1 MTSKSKQTL
10 LCVVAAVLAV
20 ALVFSLIRLHNYK
33 ENLEELYNISRI
45 ESAFYY
51 TRDVYLKHDP
61 EVYTNDY
68 ITLDKLDQFL
78 VSKDEKWYELGK
90 LVHAVAQNVF
100 PNSKYRQE
108 VSEKLDAL
116 EIYPEVRDGMALL
129 IVDIDELKALTEEI
143 ENLPP
148 ELSDDSQD
156 ETQDYITSEK
166 P

>member
-1 MTSKSKQTL
+1 MSKSKQTL
-10 LCVVAAVLAV
+10 LCVVAGILAV
-20 ALVFSLIRLHNYK
+20 VLVFSLIRLHNYK

-148 ELSDDSQD
+148 ELSDDTTD
-156 ETQDYITSEK
+156 ETQDYNTSEK

>member
-1 MTSKSKQTL
+1 M
-10 LCVVAAVLAV
+10 LAV

-51 TRDVYLKHDP
+51 TRDHYLKNDP
-61 EVYTNDY
+61 KEHPNDY
-68 ITLDKLDQFL
+68 IMLDKLDQFL
-78 VSKDEKWYELGK
+78 VSKDEKWDELGK
-90 LVHAVAQNVF
+90 LVHAVSRNVF
-100 PNSKYRQE
+100 PDSKYRQE

-116 EIYPEVRDGMALL
+116 EIYSEVRDGMAVL

-148 ELSDDSQD
+148 DFSDAA
-156 ETQDYITSEK
+156 TQGKT

>member
-1 MTSKSKQTL
+1 M
-10 LCVVAAVLAV
+10 

-33 ENLEELYNISRI
+33 ENLEELYNILRI

-61 EVYTNDY
+61 EVYSNDY
-68 ITLDKLDQFL
+68 LTLVKLDQFL
-78 VSKDEKWYELGK
+78 VSKDEKWDELGK
-90 LVHAVAQNVF
+90 LVHAVSRNVF
-100 PNSKYRQE
+100 PDSKYRQE

-116 EIYPEVRDGMALL
+116 EIYPEVRDGMAVL

-148 ELSDDSQD
+148 DFSDAA
-156 ETQDYITSEK
+156 TQGKAS
-166 P
+166 

>member
-1 MTSKSKQTL
+1 M
-10 LCVVAAVLAV
+10 LAV

-51 TRDVYLKHDP
+51 TRDHYLKNDP
-61 EVYTNDY
+61 KEHPNDY
-68 ITLDKLDQFL
+68 IMLDKLDQFL
-78 VSKDEKWYELGK
+78 VSKDEKWDELGK
-90 LVHAVAQNVF
+90 LAHAVSRNVF
-100 PNSKYRQE
+100 PDSKYRQE

-116 EIYPEVRDGMALL
+116 EIYSEVRDGMAVL

-148 ELSDDSQD
+148 DFSDAA
-156 ETQDYITSEK
+156 TQDDT

>member
-1 MTSKSKQTL
+1 M
-10 LCVVAAVLAV
+10 LAV
-20 ALVFSLIRLHNYK
+20 VLVFSLIRLHNYK

-51 TRDVYLKHDP
+51 TRDHYLKNDP
-61 EVYTNDY
+61 KEHPNDY
-68 ITLDKLDQFL
+68 IMLDKLDQFL
-78 VSKDEKWYELGK
+78 VSKDEKWDELGK
-90 LVHAVAQNVF
+90 LAHAVSRNVF
-100 PNSKYRQE
+100 PDSKYRQE

-116 EIYPEVRDGMALL
+116 EIYSEVRDVMAVL

-148 ELSDDSQD
+148 DFSDAA
-156 ETQDYITSEK
+156 TQDDT

>member
-1 MTSKSKQTL
+1 M
-10 LCVVAAVLAV
+10 LAV

-61 EVYTNDY
+61 EVYSNDY
-68 ITLDKLDQFL
+68 LTLVKLDQFL
-78 VSKDEKWYELGK
+78 VSKDEKWDELGK
-90 LVHAVAQNVF
+90 LVHAVSRNVF
-100 PNSKYRQE
+100 PDSKYRQE

-116 EIYPEVRDGMALL
+116 EIYPEVRDGMAVL

-148 ELSDDSQD
+148 DFSDAA
-156 ETQDYITSEK
+156 TQGKT

>member
-10 LCVVAAVLAV
+10 LCVVSAVLAL

-51 TRDVYLKHDP
+51 TRDHYLKSDP
-61 EVYTNDY
+61 KEHPNDY
-68 ITLDKLDQFL
+68 IMLDKLDQFL
-78 VSKDEKWYELGK
+78 VSKDEKWDELGK
-90 LVHAVAQNVF
+90 LVHAVSRNVF
-100 PNSKYRQE
+100 PDSKYRQE

-116 EIYPEVRDGMALL
+116 EIYPEVRDGMAVL

-148 ELSDDSQD
+148 DFSDAA
-156 ETQDYITSEK
+156 TQGKT

>member
-1 MTSKSKQTL
+1 M
-10 LCVVAAVLAV
+10 LAV

-51 TRDVYLKHDP
+51 TRDHYLKNDP
-61 EVYTNDY
+61 KEHPNDY
-68 ITLDKLDQFL
+68 IMLDKLDQFL
-78 VSKDEKWYELGK
+78 VSKDEKWDELGK
-90 LVHAVAQNVF
+90 LVHAVSRNVF

-116 EIYPEVRDGMALL
+116 EIYSEVRDGMAVL

-148 ELSDDSQD
+148 DFSDAT
-156 ETQDYITSEK
+156 TQDDT

>member
-10 LCVVAAVLAV
+10 LCVLSAVLAV

-78 VSKDEKWYELGK
+78 VSKDEKWDALGK

-156 ETQDYITSEK
+156 ETQDYNTSEN

>member
-1 MTSKSKQTL
+1 M
-10 LCVVAAVLAV
+10 LAV

-61 EVYTNDY
+61 EVYSNDY
-68 ITLDKLDQFL
+68 LTLVKLDQFL
-78 VSKDEKWYELGK
+78 VSKDEKWDELGK
-90 LVHAVAQNVF
+90 LVHAVSRNVF
-100 PNSKYRQE
+100 PDSKYRQE

-148 ELSDDSQD
+148 DFSDAA
-156 ETQDYITSEK
+156 TQGKT

>member
-10 LCVVAAVLAV
+10 LCVVSGILAL

-78 VSKDEKWYELGK
+78 VSKDEKWDELGK

-156 ETQDYITSEK
+156 ETQDYNMSEK

>member
-1 MTSKSKQTL
+1 M
-10 LCVVAAVLAV
+10 LAL

-61 EVYTNDY
+61 EVYSNDY
-68 ITLDKLDQFL
+68 LTLVKLDQFL
-78 VSKDEKWYELGK
+78 VSKDEKWDELGK
-90 LVHAVAQNVF
+90 LVHAVSRNVF
-100 PNSKYRQE
+100 PDSKYRQE

-116 EIYPEVRDGMALL
+116 EIYPEVRDGMAVL

-148 ELSDDSQD
+148 DFSDAA
-156 ETQDYITSEK
+156 TQGKT

>member
-1 MTSKSKQTL
+1 M
-10 LCVVAAVLAV
+10 

-51 TRDVYLKHDP
+51 TRDHYLKNDP
-61 EVYTNDY
+61 KEHPNDY
-68 ITLDKLDQFL
+68 IMLDKLDQFL
-78 VSKDEKWYELGK
+78 VSKDEKWDELGK
-90 LVHAVAQNVF
+90 LVHAVSRNVF
-100 PNSKYRQE
+100 PDSKYRQE

-116 EIYPEVRDGMALL
+116 EFYPEVRDGMAVL

-148 ELSDDSQD
+148 DFSDAA
-156 ETQDYITSEK
+156 TQGKT

>member
-10 LCVVAAVLAV
+10 LCVLSAVLAV

-61 EVYTNDY
+61 EVYSNDY

>member
-1 MTSKSKQTL
+1 MNKSRQTL
-10 LCVVAAVLAV
+10 LCVLSVVLAV

-51 TRDVYLKHDP
+51 TRDHYLKSDP
-61 EVYTNDY
+61 KKHPNDY
-68 ITLDKLDQFL
+68 IMLDKLDKFL
-78 VSKDEKWYELGK
+78 VSKDEKWDELGK
-90 LVHAVAQNVF
+90 LVHAVSQNVF
-100 PNSKYRQE
+100 PDSKYRQE

-116 EIYPEVRDGMALL
+116 EIYPEVRDGMAVL

-148 ELSDDSQD
+148 DFSDAT
-156 ETQDYITSEK
+156 TQDDT

>member
-1 MTSKSKQTL
+1 MSKSKQTL
-10 LCVVAAVLAV
+10 LCVVSGILAV
-20 ALVFSLIRLHNYK
+20 VLVFSLIRLHYYK

-61 EVYTNDY
+61 EVYSNDY
-68 ITLDKLDQFL
+68 LTLVKLDQFL
-78 VSKDEKWYELGK
+78 VSKDEKWDELGN
-90 LVHAVAQNVF
+90 LVHAISQNVF

-148 ELSDDSQD
+148 DFSDD
-156 ETQDYITSEK
+156 TQDDTTQDNT

>member
-1 MTSKSKQTL
+1 M
-10 LCVVAAVLAV
+10 LAV

-51 TRDVYLKHDP
+51 TRDHYLKNDP
-61 EVYTNDY
+61 KEHPNDY
-68 ITLDKLDQFL
+68 IMLDKLDQFL
-78 VSKDEKWYELGK
+78 VSKDEKWDELGK
-90 LVHAVAQNVF
+90 LVHAVSRNVF
-100 PNSKYRQE
+100 PDSKYRQE
-108 VSEKLDAL
+108 VSEKLGAL
-116 EIYPEVRDGMALL
+116 EIYPEVRDGIAVL

-148 ELSDDSQD
+148 DFSDAA
-156 ETQDYITSEK
+156 TQGKT

>member
-1 MTSKSKQTL
+1 M
-10 LCVVAAVLAV
+10 

-51 TRDVYLKHDP
+51 TRDHYLKNDP
-61 EVYTNDY
+61 KEHPNDY
-68 ITLDKLDQFL
+68 IMLDKLDQFL
-78 VSKDEKWYELGK
+78 VSKDEKWDELGK
-90 LVHAVAQNVF
+90 LVHAVSQNVF

-108 VSEKLDAL
+108 VSEKLGAL
-116 EIYPEVRDGMALL
+116 EIYPEVRDGIAVL

-148 ELSDDSQD
+148 DFSDAA
-156 ETQDYITSEK
+156 TQGKT

>member
-1 MTSKSKQTL
+1 MSKSRQTL
-10 LCVVAAVLAV
+10 LCVLSAVLAV

-51 TRDVYLKHDP
+51 TRDHYLKNDP
-61 EVYTNDY
+61 KEHPNDY
-68 ITLDKLDQFL
+68 IMLDKLDQFL
-78 VSKDEKWYELGK
+78 VSKDEKWDELGK
-90 LVHAVAQNVF
+90 LVHAVSQNVF
-100 PNSKYRQE
+100 PDSKYRQE

-116 EIYPEVRDGMALL
+116 EIYSEVRDGMAVL

-148 ELSDDSQD
+148 DFSDAA
-156 ETQDYITSEK
+156 TQGKT

>member
-10 LCVVAAVLAV
+10 LCVVSAVLAV

-78 VSKDEKWYELGK
+78 VSKDEKWHELGK

-156 ETQDYITSEK
+156 ETQDYNTSEK

>member
-10 LCVVAAVLAV
+10 LCVVSAVLAL
-20 ALVFSLIRLHNYK
+20 ALIFSLIRLHNYK

-156 ETQDYITSEK
+156 ETQDYNTSEK

>member
-1 MTSKSKQTL
+1 M
-10 LCVVAAVLAV
+10 
-20 ALVFSLIRLHNYK
+20 FSPTASI
-33 ENLEELYNISRI
+33 
-45 ESAFYY
+45 
-51 TRDVYLKHDP
+51 
-61 EVYTNDY
+61 
-68 ITLDKLDQFL
+68 
-78 VSKDEKWYELGK
+78 
-90 LVHAVAQNVF
+90 
-100 PNSKYRQE
+100 E

>member
-1 MTSKSKQTL
+1 M
-10 LCVVAAVLAV
+10 

-51 TRDVYLKHDP
+51 TRDHYLKNDP
-61 EVYTNDY
+61 KEHPNDY
-68 ITLDKLDQFL
+68 IMLDKLDQFL
-78 VSKDEKWYELGK
+78 VSKDEKWEELGK
-90 LVHAVAQNVF
+90 LVHAVSQNVF

-108 VSEKLDAL
+108 VSEKLGAL
-116 EIYPEVRDGMALL
+116 EIYPEVRDGIAVL

-148 ELSDDSQD
+148 DFSDAA
-156 ETQDYITSEK
+156 TQGKT

>member
-1 MTSKSKQTL
+1 MNKSRQTL
-10 LCVVAAVLAV
+10 LCVLSAVLAV
-20 ALVFSLIRLHNYK
+20 ALVFSLIRLHIYK

-51 TRDVYLKHDP
+51 TRDHYLKNDP
-61 EVYTNDY
+61 KEHPNDY
-68 ITLDKLDQFL
+68 IMLDKLDQFL
-78 VSKDEKWYELGK
+78 VSKDEKWDELGK
-90 LVHAVAQNVF
+90 LVHAVSQNVF
-100 PNSKYRQE
+100 PDSKYRQE

-116 EIYPEVRDGMALL
+116 EIYSEVRDGMAVL

-148 ELSDDSQD
+148 DFSDAA
-156 ETQDYITSEK
+156 TQGKT

>member
-10 LCVVAAVLAV
+10 LCVVSAVLAV
-20 ALVFSLIRLHNYK
+20 ALIFSLIRLHNYK

-156 ETQDYITSEK
+156 ETQDYNTSEN

>member
-10 LCVVAAVLAV
+10 LCVVSGILAL

-33 ENLEELYNISRI
+33 KNLEELYNISRI

>member
-1 MTSKSKQTL
+1 M
-10 LCVVAAVLAV
+10 LAV

-51 TRDVYLKHDP
+51 TRDHYLKNDP
-61 EVYTNDY
+61 KEHPNDY
-68 ITLDKLDQFL
+68 IMLDKLDQFL
-78 VSKDEKWYELGK
+78 VSKDEKWDELGK
-90 LVHAVAQNVF
+90 LVHAVSRNVF
-100 PNSKYRQE
+100 PDGKYRQE

-116 EIYPEVRDGMALL
+116 EIYSEVRDGMAVL

-143 ENLPP
+143 EK
-148 ELSDDSQD
+148 LSPDFSDAA
-156 ETQDYITSEK
+156 TQGKT

>member
-1 MTSKSKQTL
+1 MSKSKQTL
-10 LCVVAAVLAV
+10 LCVVSAVLAL
-20 ALVFSLIRLHNYK
+20 ALIFSLIRLHNYK

-156 ETQDYITSEK
+156 ETQDYNTSER

>member
-1 MTSKSKQTL
+1 M
-10 LCVVAAVLAV
+10 LAV

-51 TRDVYLKHDP
+51 TRDHYLKNDP
-61 EVYTNDY
+61 KEHPNDY
-68 ITLDKLDQFL
+68 IMLDKLDQFL
-78 VSKDEKWYELGK
+78 VSKDEKWDELGK
-90 LVHAVAQNVF
+90 LAHAVSRNVF
-100 PNSKYRQE
+100 PDSKYRQE

-116 EIYPEVRDGMALL
+116 EIYSEVRDGMAVL

-148 ELSDDSQD
+148 DFSDAA
-156 ETQDYITSEK
+156 TQGKT

>member
-1 MTSKSKQTL
+1 MSKSRQTL
-10 LCVVAAVLAV
+10 LCVLSAVLAV

-51 TRDVYLKHDP
+51 TRDHYLKNDP
-61 EVYTNDY
+61 KEHPNDY
-68 ITLDKLDQFL
+68 IMLDKLDQFL
-78 VSKDEKWYELGK
+78 VSKDEKWDELGK
-90 LVHAVAQNVF
+90 LVHAVSRNVF

-116 EIYPEVRDGMALL
+116 EIYSEVRDGMAVL

-148 ELSDDSQD
+148 DFSDAT
-156 ETQDYITSEK
+156 TQDDT

>member
-10 LCVVAAVLAV
+10 LCVVSAVLAV
-20 ALVFSLIRLHNYK
+20 ALIFSLIRLHNYK

-156 ETQDYITSEK
+156 ETQDYNTSEK

>member
-1 MTSKSKQTL
+1 MSKSRQTL
-10 LCVVAAVLAV
+10 LCVLSAVLAV

-51 TRDVYLKHDP
+51 TRDHYLKNDP
-61 EVYTNDY
+61 KEHPNDY
-68 ITLDKLDQFL
+68 IMLDKLDQFL
-78 VSKDEKWYELGK
+78 VSKDEKWDELGK
-90 LVHAVAQNVF
+90 LVHAVSRNVF
-100 PNSKYRQE
+100 PDSKYRQE

-116 EIYPEVRDGMALL
+116 EIYSEVRDGMAVL

-148 ELSDDSQD
+148 DFSDAA
-156 ETQDYITSEK
+156 TQGKT

>member
-1 MTSKSKQTL
+1 M
-10 LCVVAAVLAV
+10 LAV

-33 ENLEELYNISRI
+33 ENLEELYNILRI

-61 EVYTNDY
+61 EVYSNDY
-68 ITLDKLDQFL
+68 LTLVKLDQFL
-78 VSKDEKWYELGK
+78 VSKDEKWDELGK
-90 LVHAVAQNVF
+90 LVHAVSRNVF
-100 PNSKYRQE
+100 PDSKYRQE

-148 ELSDDSQD
+148 DFSDAT
-156 ETQDYITSEK
+156 TQGKT

>member
-1 MTSKSKQTL
+1 M
-10 LCVVAAVLAV
+10 LAV

-51 TRDVYLKHDP
+51 TRDHYLKNDP
-61 EVYTNDY
+61 KEHPNDY
-68 ITLDKLDQFL
+68 IMLDKLDQFL
-78 VSKDEKWYELGK
+78 VSKDEKWDELGK
-90 LVHAVAQNVF
+90 LVHAVSRNVF
-100 PNSKYRQE
+100 PDSKYRQE

-116 EIYPEVRDGMALL
+116 EIYSEVRDGMAVL

-148 ELSDDSQD
+148 DFSDAT
-156 ETQDYITSEK
+156 TQGIT

>member
-10 LCVVAAVLAV
+10 LCVVSAVLAV

-156 ETQDYITSEK
+156 ETQDYNTSEK

>member
-10 LCVVAAVLAV
+10 LCVVAGILAV
-20 ALVFSLIRLHNYK
+20 VLVFSLIRLHNYK

-78 VSKDEKWYELGK
+78 VSKDEKWDELGN

-156 ETQDYITSEK
+156 ETQDYNTSEK

>member
-10 LCVVAAVLAV
+10 LCVVSAVLAL

-51 TRDVYLKHDP
+51 TRDHYLKNDP
-61 EVYTNDY
+61 KEHPNDY
-68 ITLDKLDQFL
+68 IMLDKLDQFL
-78 VSKDEKWYELGK
+78 VSKDEKWEELGK
-90 LVHAVAQNVF
+90 LVHAVSQNVF

-108 VSEKLDAL
+108 VSEKLGAL
-116 EIYPEVRDGMALL
+116 EIYPEVRDGIAVL

-148 ELSDDSQD
+148 DFSDAA
-156 ETQDYITSEK
+156 TQGTT